1 MKDIK
6 TSFLHVFGEK
16 YCQNYSTLINCQDM
30 LALFY
35 SASKQCVMLI
45 DEVKNKY
52 SFHTG
57 LNDSELSNKL

>member
-1 MKDIK
+1 
-6 TSFLHVFGEK
+6 
-16 YCQNYSTLINCQDM
+16 M

-45 DEVKNKY
+45 DEVKNKH

>member
-1 MKDIK
+1 
-6 TSFLHVFGEK
+6 
-16 YCQNYSTLINCQDM
+16 M

-57 LNDSELSNKL
+57 LNESELSNKL